1 MQDWDFKVCL
11 SASPSLHFPSLLG
24 SLFAKVEVVADQ
36 PQERATEKALRNARE
51 ESHLPYLVENS
62 HHPDS
67 K

>member
-1 MQDWDFKVCL
+1 MQDWDSKACL

-36 PQERATEKALRNARE
+36 PRERATEKALRNARE
-51 ESHLPYLVENS
+51 EPHLSNPVEES